1 MRRADER
8 LDPANHNR
16 HAQAGVD
23 PINQQDPGGNDA
35 QGNFCCLGGFAFL
48 TDLIGGILA
57 STECAALS
65 LQPPGYYATHPDS
78 LVATS
83 GGY

>member
-1 MRRADER
+1 MGHLHNVDA
-8 LDPANHNR
+8 ANQH
-16 HAQAGVD
+16 V
-23 PINQQDPGGNDA
+23 
-35 QGNFCCLGGFAFL
+35 CYLGGFGVLFDWLA
-48 TDLIGGILA
+48 GILA

-65 LQPPGYYATHPDS
+65 LQPPGYYATHPES